1 MKRFLLNTLIFLVIT
16 ATCLAI
22 FGLIICSTRSQ
33 SFRLPNNENIVLLG
47 NSHIECAVNDSIV
60 KNSFNFAR
68 SNDYTEQVYIKL
80 KLLKR
85 YNSQIDT
92 VIIGY
97 DNVLLSQDL
106 DKPVLGIISPYY
118 YDQYT
123 INDITEIIKQS
134 SFKYVSSHFY
144 EPFDSIKVGNV
155 LPSLWGENININNIN
170 NLGGYEYL
178 VRDKLQRHI
187 EFEQS
192 SQIRNLKFDNLSTY
206 FLDKT
211 LKFCEQNDITPIF
224 LFTPHHKSSKLDI
237 HTYINYYNKN
247 LNYIKYYDFR
257 EMEFDDS
264 CFGDKNHLNYKGA
277 RIFSEYLETEVIHKK
292 NYKNK
297 HNSLN

>member
-1 MKRFLLNTLIFLVIT
+1 MKRFLLNTLIFIVIT

-22 FGLIICSTRSQ
+22 LGLIICSTRSQ
-33 SFRLPNNENIVLLG
+33 SFRLPNNENIVFLG

-68 SNDYTEQVYIKL
+68 SNDYTEQIYIKL

-155 LPSLWGENININNIN
+155 LPSLWGEKININNIN

-178 VRDKLQRHI
+178 ARDKLQSHI
-187 EFEQS
+187 ELEQS
-192 SQIRNLKFDNLSTY
+192 SQIRNLKFDNLSIY

-211 LKFCEQNDITPIF
+211 LKFCEQYDITPIF

-247 LNYIKYYDFR
+247 LKHIKYYDFR
-257 EMEFDDS
+257 EMELDDS

-292 NYKNK
+292 NYKNNII
-297 HNSLN
+297 H

>member
-1 MKRFLLNTLIFLVIT
+1 MKRFLLYTLIFIVIT

-33 SFRLPNNENIVLLG
+33 SFRLPNNENIVFLG
-47 NSHIECAVNDSIV
+47 NSHIECAVNDTIV
-60 KNSFNFAR
+60 KNSFNFAL

-97 DNVLLSQDL
+97 DNVLLSQNL
-106 DKPVLGIISPYY
+106 DKPILGIISPYY

-144 EPFDSIKVGNV
+144 EPFDSIKVGNI

-187 EFEQS
+187 ELEQS
-192 SQIRNLKFDNLSTY
+192 SQIRNLKFDNLSIY

-211 LKFCEQNDITPIF
+211 LKFCEQYDITPIF

-237 HTYINYYNKN
+237 HTYKNYYNRN
-247 LNYIKYYDFR
+247 LKHIKYYDFR
-257 EMEFDDS
+257 EMELNDS

-277 RIFSEYLETEVIHKK
+277 RIFSEYLETEVIHKN
-292 NYKNK
+292 NYKNNII
-297 HNSLN
+297 H

>member
-1 MKRFLLNTLIFLVIT
+1 MKRFLLNTLIFIVIT

-22 FGLIICSTRSQ
+22 LGLIICYTRSQ
-33 SFRLPNNENIVLLG
+33 SFRLPNNENIVFLG
-47 NSHIECAVNDSIV
+47 NSHMECAVNDTIV

-144 EPFDSIKVGNV
+144 EPFDSIKIGKV
-155 LPSLWGENININNIN
+155 LPTLWGENINIKNIN
-170 NLGGYEYL
+170 KLGGYEYL
-178 VRDKLQRHI
+178 VRDKLQKHI
-187 EFEQS
+187 ELEQY
-192 SQIRNLKFDNLSTY
+192 SQIRNLKFDNLSIY

-211 LKFCEQNDITPIF
+211 LKFCDQNDITPIF

-237 HTYINYYNKN
+237 HTYKNYYNRN
-247 LNYIKYYDFR
+247 LKHIKYYDLR
-257 EMEFDDS
+257 EMELDDS

>member
-1 MKRFLLNTLIFLVIT
+1 MKRFLLYTLIFIVIT

-33 SFRLPNNENIVLLG
+33 SFRLPNNENIVFLG
-47 NSHIECAVNDSIV
+47 NSHIECAVNDTIV

-106 DKPVLGIISPYY
+106 DKPILGIISPYY

-187 EFEQS
+187 EFEQYS
-192 SQIRNLKFDNLSTY
+192 LKA
-206 FLDKT
+206 
-211 LKFCEQNDITPIF
+211 ITQSFID
-224 LFTPHHKSSKLDI
+224 LFERMKL
-237 HTYINYYNKN
+237 
-247 LNYIKYYDFR
+247 
-257 EMEFDDS
+257 
-264 CFGDKNHLNYKGA
+264 
-277 RIFSEYLETEVIHKK
+277 
-292 NYKNK
+292 
-297 HNSLN
+297 